1 MGRTV
6 CVSNLIVHLELD
18 VRVLNPINFGS
29 ISIMV
34 LLLLPLLLNVKM
46 PMGNINKRQ
55 LNLNTNL
62 GRTDGQTMDEYRDT
76 IQMMSFI
83 LKYKL

>member
-46 PMGNINKRQ
+46 PMGSINKRQ

-62 GRTDGQTMDEYRDT
+62 GRTDGRTDKRW
-76 IQMMSFI
+76 MSTETQ
-83 LKYKL
+83 YK